1 MDELTDKHL
10 DSPDGVGMLME
21 SLWLRHQLNMP
32 QRKNNVFIID
42 LPPLTEKEKAQIKAQ
57 EEAEAK
63 ENATS
68 NMSENE

>member
-10 DSPDGVGMLME
+10 DSPDGIGMLME
-21 SLWLRHQLNMP
+21 SLWLLHQLNMP

-42 LPPLTEKEKAQIKAQ
+42 LSPLTEKEKAQIKAQ

-68 NMSENE
+68 NMTENE

>member
-32 QRKNNVFIID
+32 QRKNNVFHY
-42 LPPLTEKEKAQIKAQ
+42 
-57 EEAEAK
+57 
-63 ENATS
+63 
-68 NMSENE
+68 